1 MEKPTA
7 TLVYSLLKDGEK
19 RPLEDIITDF
29 SLKIPK
35 SFHKEICSAL
45 VILLEDTTK
54 FLKYPE
60 RFVAFAL
67 LHHSYS
73 TPNSTNN
80 PYLSFL
86 LNHANDQNTLPS
98 ERAFLLH
105 LLSSLEPIKLPPA
118 DFIDKFDPSTHSF
131 PDPPLPEKSNPRP
144 LTSLF
149 KNTPIKNAIPHPDTS
164 VNSEF
169 DFRYRDEVVTGLL
182 QTLSLDSLYPRWAH
196 QGPPRLP
203 VLSNELVWV
212 NPVDP
217 DADATHEPLWDTA
230 MCADTVRGAAVGDQ
244 ISKKGLCAPSEE
256 EEVLVELTAGPPRLC
271 YSGLTPRKLRGLVES
286 NPLLAVEVLIK
297 LIEGPKISEY
307 LTALLNMDMSVRS
320 MEVVTRLTLAV
331 ELPTEFVHM
340 YISKCMSSCGDIKDK
355 NVQNQMV
362 RLMCVLLMSLIRNKI
377 IDDEDLLIE
386 VRGFCKEFSRVKEAA
401 GLFRV
406 LKAL

>member
-7 TLVYSLLKDGEK
+7 TLLYSLLKDGEK

-67 LHHSYS
+67 LHHSHS
-73 TPNSTNN
+73 TPNSRNN

-105 LLSSLEPIKLPPA
+105 LLSSPEPIKLSPA

-131 PDPPLPEKSNPRP
+131 PDPPLPEKSNPCP

-149 KNTPIKNAIPHPDTS
+149 KNTAIKNAIPDPDTS

-182 QTLSLDSLYPRWAH
+182 QTLSLDSLYPRWAR

-203 VLSNELVWV
+203 VLSSELVWV
-212 NPVDP
+212 NPDP
-217 DADATHEPLWDTA
+217 DVTHEPLWDTA
-230 MCADTVRGAAVGDQ
+230 MCADTIRGAAVRNL
-244 ISKKGLCAPSEE
+244 ISKYVKGSFALSQEE
-256 EEVLVELTAGPPRLC
+256 KVLLEVTSGPQLLYYC
-271 YSGLTPRKLRGLVES
+271 GLTTGKLPEFVEN
-286 NPLLAVEVLIK
+286 NPLIAAEVLIK
-297 LIEGPKISEY
+297 LIKCPEMSEY
-307 LTALLNMDMSVRS
+307 LRGLLNMDMSVHS
-320 MEVVTRLTLAV
+320 MEVVNRLTLAV

-340 YISKCMSSCGDIKDK
+340 YITKCMSSCGDIKDK
-355 NVQNQMV
+355 NMQNRMV
-362 RLMCVLLMSLIRNKI
+362 RLMCVFLMSLIRNKI
-377 IDDEDLLIE
+377 INDEDLLIE

-406 LKAL
+406 LKVL

>member
-7 TLVYSLLKDGEK
+7 TLLYSLLKDGEK

-60 RFVAFAL
+60 HFVAFAL

-73 TPNSTNN
+73 TPNSPNN

-86 LNHANDQNTLPS
+86 LNHANDQNTLPL

-105 LLSSLEPIKLPPA
+105 LLSSPEPIKLSPT
-118 DFIDKFDPSTHSF
+118 DFIEKFEPSTHSF
-131 PDPPLPEKSNPRP
+131 PDPPLPVDFP
-144 LTSLF
+144 LQ
-149 KNTPIKNAIPHPDTS
+149 KHRNKKR
-164 VNSEF
+164 NSRSRHLGQLEII
-169 DFRYRDEVVTGLL
+169 TC
-182 QTLSLDSLYPRWAH
+182 
-196 QGPPRLP
+196 QGPPCLP
-203 VLSNELVWV
+203 VLSFELVWV
-212 NPVDP
+212 NPINRDA
-217 DADATHEPLWDTA
+217 DADATHKPLWDTV
-230 MCADTVRGAAVGDQ
+230 MCTDTIHGAAVGDG
-244 ISKKGLCAPSEE
+244 ISKCVKGLSEE
-256 EEVLVELTAGPPRLC
+256 EEELVELTAAPPRSW
-271 YSGLTPRKLRGLVES
+271 YSGLTPRKLLGLVES
-286 NPLLAVEVLIK
+286 NPLLAAEVLIK

-307 LTALLNMDMSVRS
+307 LTALLNMDMSVQS

-340 YISKCMSSCGDIKDK
+340 YISTCMSSCRNIKDK
-355 NVQNQMV
+355 NVQNRMV

-377 IDDEDLLIE
+377 INDEDLLIE
-386 VRGFCKEFSRVKEAA
+386 VRAFCKEFSRVKEVA